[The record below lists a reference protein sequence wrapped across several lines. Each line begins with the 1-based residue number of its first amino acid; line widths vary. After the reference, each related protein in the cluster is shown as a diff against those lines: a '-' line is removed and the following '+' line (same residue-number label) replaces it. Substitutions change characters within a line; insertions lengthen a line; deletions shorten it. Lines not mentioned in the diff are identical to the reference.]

1 MLIVVES
8 GFATVRPWQPK
19 KRENSKIKKRFPI
32 DPPEAEGMTGTEF
45 KSEN

>member
-1 MLIVVES
+1 MLIVVENS
-8 GFATVRPWQPK
+8 FATVRPWQPK

-32 DPPEAEGMTGTEF
+32 ELGMTGTEF